1 MAERRAWLILWLA
14 FATFVVLLGSAIKFV
29 TDYVSTAEVDV
40 PAQVESSRGHV
51 FVERPA
57 GTTEVLS
64 TPQLVPGTAVRA
76 ERDS

>member
-57 GTTEVLS
+57 GTTEVL
-64 TPQLVPGTAVRA
+64 TARSEEHV
-76 ERDS
+76 